1 MIAPAPPKNRR
12 RKASCLAIPESYRGG
27 MSAAAGWWE
36 GGGRREGLQLSLNR
50 SLSEPGPPK
59 RCRLETSSLPASPCL
74 ETSSTIQRS
83 LVLSRLR
90 KIQPDVL
97 AARLDGLLSPL
108 LLDVRPFMAYNVSH
122 IRGSINIAC
131 SDRISRRRLEQG
143 KAALADLATSRQG
156 KELLRKRNY
165 KEVVV
170 YDECSADMDRIPN
183 NHPLYLVIA
192 ALVDDQREP
201 TLLIGGHKEF
211 SRRHR
216 NQCEDTA
223 PLSLSPEPAGPDIET
238 YPPSRVLPFLYVGNA
253 RDAGDTSLLRDL
265 GVSKVLNVTLQS
277 TGPEPSG
284 IAYRQLPASD
294 SGQQNIKQY
303 FEEAFSFIEEA
314 RKSNCAVLVHCQAGV
329 SRSPTIAIAYIMKH
343 RGLSMIEAYKL
354 VKAAR
359 SIISPNLNFMGQLL
373 ELEQCLRSSA
383 ETKPTWQ
390 QQATAQEELS
400 GCSV

>member
-1 MIAPAPPKNRR
+1 ME
-12 RKASCLAIPESYRGG
+12 ASD
-27 MSAAAGWWE
+27 
-36 GGGRREGLQLSLNR
+36 
-50 SLSEPGPPK
+50 
-59 RCRLETSSLPASPCL
+59 
-74 ETSSTIQRS
+74 TIRWFP
-83 LVLSRLR
+83 R
-90 KIQPDVL
+90 
-97 AARLDGLLSPL
+97 
-108 LLDVRPFMAYNVSH
+108 
-122 IRGSINIAC
+122 
-131 SDRISRRRLEQG
+131 
-143 KAALADLATSRQG
+143 
-156 KELLRKRNY
+156 
-165 KEVVV
+165 
-170 YDECSADMDRIPN
+170 
-183 NHPLYLVIA
+183 
-192 ALVDDQREP
+192 
-201 TLLIGGHKEF
+201 GHKEF

-253 RDAGDTSLLRDL
+253 RDAGDTTLLRDL
-265 GVSKVLNVTLQS
+265 GVSKVLNVTLQA

-314 RKSNCAVLVHCQAGV
+314 RKSNCAVLIHCQAGV

-373 ELEQCLRSSA
+373 ELEQCLRSST